1 MMFALETMAGTMQ
14 TAAEKK
20 YAILLGNECPQPER
34 SLKWCRAT
42 WPWV

>member
-20 YAILLGNECPQPER
+20 YAILWGMSVR
-34 SLKWCRAT
+34 SLS
-42 WPWV
+42 VL